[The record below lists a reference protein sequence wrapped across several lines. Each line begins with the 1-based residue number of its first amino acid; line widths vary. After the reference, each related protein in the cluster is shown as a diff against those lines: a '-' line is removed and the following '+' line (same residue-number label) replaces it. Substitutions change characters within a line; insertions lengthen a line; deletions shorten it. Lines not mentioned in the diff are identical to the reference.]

1 MVGMEASPAG
11 RGAVRE
17 GQGKSGS
24 WQVVN
29 SQAHKIHNTQD
40 VMKIEEAL
48 TSQPLPSRDPRCAD
62 WHDSLF
68 FVLLQKL
75 SDVTAHHVLE
85 P

>member
-11 RGAVRE
+11 RDAVRDA
-17 GQGKSGS
+17 QCKSGS

-48 TSQPLPSRDPRCAD
+48 TSQPLPARDPRCAD

-75 SDVTAHHVLE
+75 SDVTAHRALQ